1 MGLVS
6 ALIGFGIAIIGFGL
20 FFSLIDDILASEFQ
34 WMILNNK
41 YYVLCD
47 LIWHSLPFI
56 TIILGVLCLIGAG
69 VLHSRGTRRV
79 IYE

>member
-6 ALIGFGIAIIGFGL
+6 ALIGFGVAIIGFGL
-20 FFSLIDDILASEFQ
+20 FFSLIDDIIASEFQ

-56 TIILGVLCLIGAG
+56 AIILGVLCLIGAG
-69 VLHSRGTRRV
+69 VLHSRGTKRV